1 MLAGASYKYGGQKYL
16 SNSLAWTYAWST
28 FNPYL
33 ITTMIHQTEAQSIAT
48 RIYRAA
54 ESARRVL
61 RARAC
66 REARAADAQEASGRE
81 LTTDMILA
89 VGKAAIDAERAERA
103 VLIARQRYF
112 ALHPNA

>member
-1 MLAGASYKYGGQKYL
+1 
-16 SNSLAWTYAWST
+16 
-28 FNPYL
+28 
-33 ITTMIHQTEAQSIAT
+33 MIHQTETQVIRT
-48 RIYRAA
+48 RILRAA

-61 RARAC
+61 RARAE

-112 ALHPNA
+112 EAHPAA